1 MPTPIAPSNIVSQ
14 AEAAGKKLQEIQTSL
29 SESPG
34 VQVINEELPKLKAE
48 LDSRKTETA
57 RILSARPSLETLRA
71 TEQDWQALTKNITAW
86 KKDLK
91 AQIGVFDGQIEELKD
106 QNAVWQKTL
115 DALGKSQDT
124 NSNLQNASANNS
136 EISSNSNA
144 AIQTENITEIPPEV
158 LQRIQSVIASI
169 KETQKQIEEKRG
181 ELLTLQTRISEQET
195 RINDTLASIKD
206 VRDKALTNLFIQD
219 SPAIWNVQRRSGFER
234 DFVSGNGKYFD
245 GASRRVER
253 IFPAASRRICSA
265 RNNFS
270 RFCRRVILG
279 AAAHA
284 PVCRKR
290 TGTRTRRH
298 DLQIAVCDRVDLDDS
313 FKRLVLSA
321 SSASFVFTARSRRAD
336 SGRYFASKASG
347 KAAFSDS

>member
-1 MPTPIAPSNIVSQ
+1 MLIFGSAVNAQESAETNTNQSAATPTPKPVPTPIAPSNIVSQ

-57 RILSARPSLETLRA
+57 QILSARPSLETLRA

-115 DALGKSQDT
+115 DALGKSQT
-124 NSNLQNASANNS
+124 ANSNLQNASANKS

-144 AIQTENITEIPPEV
+144 AIQTENITDIPPEV

-169 KETQKQIEEKRG
+169 RGNTETDR
-181 ELLTLQTRISEQET
+181 R
-195 RINDTLASIKD
+195 
-206 VRDKALTNLFIQD
+206 KA
-219 SPAIWNVQRRSGFER
+219 RRTS
-234 DFVSGNGKYFD
+234 DIAN
-245 GASRRVER
+245 
-253 IFPAASRRICSA
+253 P
-265 RNNFS
+265 
-270 RFCRRVILG
+270 
-279 AAAHA
+279 HQ
-284 PVCRKR
+284 R
-290 TGTRTRRH
+290 TGNAH
-298 DLQIAVCDRVDLDDS
+298 Q
-313 FKRLVLSA
+313 
-321 SSASFVFTARSRRAD
+321 
-336 SGRYFASKASG
+336 
-347 KAAFSDS
+347 